1 MILPNHVAI
10 IMDGNGRWGV
20 KKYNNRLIGHQYG
33 IKNIKN
39 IINFFLLKK
48 IKNVT
53 LYAFSHDNFCKRK
66 KKEINNIFD
75 LLEKYLGANKNF
87 FIERK
92 INLNFIGERKGL
104 PSKIKKIIN
113 QPQKGLKFSKSNLK
127 LNIAFNYSSKLEI
140 ITAIKKVLIKK
151 NKINIKNISKNL
163 YTWKSNDPDLII
175 RTGGHNRLSDF
186 LLWQSAYTEIF
197 FIKKLWPDFKVR
209 DLNIILKKYQK
220 ITQNFGS

>member
-1 MILPNHVAI
+1 V
-10 IMDGNGRWGV
+10 
-20 KKYNNRLIGHQYG
+20 
-33 IKNIKN
+33 
-39 IINFFLLKK
+39 LK
-48 IKNVT
+48 
-53 LYAFSHDNFCKRK
+53 
-66 KKEINNIFD
+66 
-75 LLEKYLGANKNF
+75 
-87 FIERK
+87 
-92 INLNFIGERKGL
+92 
-104 PSKIKKIIN
+104 
-113 QPQKGLKFSKSNLK
+113 
-127 LNIAFNYSSKLEI
+127 
-140 ITAIKKVLIKK
+140 KK